1 MKYEDSD
8 AQSTN
13 VEDRRGADNSGEG
26 AGGFPIPMGG
36 GGMGLTTMLIVGAI
50 MLLFGLNPLDL
61 LNGGMGSGG
70 PAIPSHPRVGGDG
83 REGGRFGIPGLPG
96 AGGGGSAGA
105 NGPREA
111 VARTDDPMKVR
122 VAQVLR
128 DTEDV
133 WTDVFQSMGKRYT
146 APKLVIFSRA
156 TRTGCGVGQTA
167 MGPFYCPLDQQ
178 VYIDLAFYD
187 ELKRRFNAPG
197 DFAQAYVI
205 AHEVGHHVQTL
216 LGISDRVQQ
225 LKSRAS
231 EKQSNAIQVR
241 MELQADCYAGVW
253 AARDYQ
259 LHKDRIQPG
268 DIESGLNAAAQ
279 IGDDTL
285 QKKAQGYV
293 VPDSFTHG
301 SSAQRVGWF
310 KQGMKTGQLQACD
323 TFGTRDDPQ

>member
-1 MKYEDSD
+1 MRYDQSD
-8 AQSTN
+8 EQSTN
-13 VEDRRGADNSGEG
+13 VEDRRSD
-26 AGGFPIPMGG
+26 GGGDTGGGGIQIPMGG

-61 LNGGMGSGG
+61 LGGGSGG
-70 PAIPSHPRVGGDG
+70 MPTPPSHTRVGNSGQS
-83 REGGRFGIPGLPG
+83 GGGFGIPGANGG
-96 AGGGGSAGA
+96 AGRVVA
-105 NGPREA
+105 NEA
-111 VARTDDPMKVR
+111 DPMKVR
-122 VAQVLR
+122 VAQVLK

-133 WTDVFQSMGKRYT
+133 WTDVFQSMGKRYD
-146 APKLVIFSRA
+146 PPRLVIFSRA

-167 MGPFYCPLDQQ
+167 MGPFYCPMDQK

-187 ELKRRFNAPG
+187 ELKRRFHAPG
-197 DFAQAYVI
+197 DFAEAYVI

-225 LKSRAS
+225 LKARGN
-231 EKQSNAIQVR
+231 EKQNNAIQVR

-285 QKKAQGYV
+285 QKQAQGYV
-293 VPDSFTHG
+293 VPDAFTHG
-301 SSAQRVGWF
+301 TSAQRVGWF
-310 KQGMKTGQLQACD
+310 KQGMTTGQVPSCD
-323 TFGTRDDPQ
+323 TFSMRDPS

>member
-1 MKYEDSD
+1 MKYDESD

-13 VEDRRGADNSGEG
+13 VEDRRG
-26 AGGFPIPMGG
+26 GGDTGDMGGGIQIPMGG
-36 GGMGLTTMLIVGAI
+36 GGMGFTTMLIVGAI

-61 LNGGMGSGG
+61 LNGGMGGGG
-70 PAIPSHPRVGGDG
+70 PEVPSHPRVGGDG
-83 REGGRFGIPGLPG
+83 RQGSGYGIPGLPG
-96 AGGGGSAGA
+96 SGG
-105 NGPREA
+105 NPKEA
-111 VARTDDPMKVR
+111 VARSEDPMKVR
-122 VAQVLR
+122 VAQVLK

-133 WTDVFQSMGKRYT
+133 WSSVFQSMGKRYVPPT
-146 APKLVIFSRA
+146 LVIFSRA

-167 MGPFYCPLDQQ
+167 MGPFYCPLDQK

-197 DFAQAYVI
+197 DFAEAYVI

-231 EKQSNAIQVR
+231 ERQSNAIQVR

-253 AARDYQ
+253 AARDYL
-259 LHKDRIQPG
+259 LHRERIQPG

-285 QKKAQGYV
+285 QKKSQGYV
-293 VPDSFTHG
+293 VPDAFTHG
-301 SSAQRVGWF
+301 SSKQRVAWF
-310 KQGMKTGQLQACD
+310 KQGMQTGEIKSCD
-323 TFGTRDDPQ
+323 TFGTRDDPS

>member
-1 MKYEDSD
+1 
-8 AQSTN
+8 
-13 VEDRRGADNSGEG
+13 
-26 AGGFPIPMGG
+26 
-36 GGMGLTTMLIVGAI
+36 
-50 MLLFGLNPLDL
+50 
-61 LNGGMGSGG
+61 
-70 PAIPSHPRVGGDG
+70 
-83 REGGRFGIPGLPG
+83 
-96 AGGGGSAGA
+96 
-105 NGPREA
+105 
-111 VARTDDPMKVR
+111 MKVFVGR
-122 VAQVLR
+122 VLK

-133 WTDVFQSMGKRYT
+133 WTDVFQSMGKRYVP
-146 APKLVIFSRA
+146 PKLVIFSRA

-167 MGPFYCPLDQQ
+167 MGPFYCPMDQK

-197 DFAQAYVI
+197 DFAEAYVV

-231 EKQSNAIQVR
+231 ERQNNAIQVR

-259 LHKDRIQPG
+259 LHKTRIQPG
-268 DIESGLNAAAQ
+268 DVESGLNAAAQ

-285 QKKAQGYV
+285 QKKSQGYV
-293 VPDSFTHG
+293 VPDAFTHG

-310 KQGMKTGQLQACD
+310 KQGMLTGEISSCD
-323 TFGTRDDPQ
+323 TWNLKDPS

>member
-1 MKYEDSD
+1 MKYDPSD
-8 AQSTN
+8 QQSSN
-13 VEDRRGADNSGEG
+13 VEDRRADGG
-26 AGGFPIPMGG
+26 DAGGGGGIQIPMGG

-61 LNGGMGSGG
+61 LNGDAGGGMPAPPSHTRVGNNGQSGG
-70 PAIPSHPRVGGDG
+70 GY
-83 REGGRFGIPGLPG
+83 GIPGLPG
-96 AGGGGSAGA
+96 ANGGPGRTVA
-105 NGPREA
+105 NAE
-111 VARTDDPMKVR
+111 DPMKVR
-122 VAQVLR
+122 VAQVLK

-133 WTDVFQSMGKRYT
+133 WTDVFQSMGKRYE
-146 APKLVIFSRA
+146 PPRLVIFSRA

-167 MGPFYCPLDQQ
+167 MGPFYCPMDQK

-187 ELKRRFNAPG
+187 ELKKRFHAPG
-197 DFAQAYVI
+197 DFAEAYVI

-225 LKSRAS
+225 LKSRGS
-231 EKQSNAIQVR
+231 EKQNNALQVR

-259 LHKDRIQPG
+259 LHKERIQPG

-285 QKKAQGYV
+285 QKQSQGYV
-293 VPDSFTHG
+293 VPDAFTHG

-310 KQGMKTGQLQACD
+310 KQGMTAGQLQSCD
-323 TFGTRDDPQ
+323 TFTLRDPS

>member
-1 MKYEDSD
+1 MRYDDSD

-13 VEDRRGADNSGEG
+13 VEDRRGDGD
-26 AGGFPIPMGG
+26 GGGGLQIPMGG
-36 GGMGLTTMLIVGAI
+36 GGMGLTTMLIVGAV
-50 MLLFGLNPLDL
+50 MLLFGFNPLEL
-61 LNGGMGSGG
+61 LGGMSGG
-70 PAIPSHPRVGGDG
+70 EMPNLPQHTRVGNAGQSGQGYGVPG
-83 REGGRFGIPGLPG
+83 RSG
-96 AGGGGSAGA
+96 AS
-105 NGPREA
+105 GPTQS
-111 VARTDDPMKVR
+111 VAREPDPMKVR
-122 VAQVLR
+122 IAQVLK

-133 WTDVFQSMGKRYT
+133 WTDVFQSMGRRYV
-146 APKLVIFSRA
+146 PPLLVIFSGS

-167 MGPFYCPLDQQ
+167 MGQFYCPMDQR

-197 DFAQAYVI
+197 DFAQAYVV

-225 LKSRAS
+225 LKSRSS
-231 EKQSNAIQVR
+231 ERQNNAIQVR

-259 LHKDRIQPG
+259 LHKNRIQPG
-268 DIESGLNAAAQ
+268 DVESGLNAAAQ

-285 QKKAQGYV
+285 QKKSQGYV
-293 VPDSFTHG
+293 VPDAFTHG

-310 KQGMKTGQLQACD
+310 KQGMLTGQVQSCD
-323 TFGTRDDPQ
+323 TFALKDPQ

>member
-13 VEDRRGADNSGEG
+13 VEDRRGSAEETDT

-61 LNGGMGSGG
+61 LNGGMGQPG
-70 PAIPSHPRVGGDG
+70 PSIPSHPRVGGDG
-83 REGGRFGIPGLPG
+83 REGGRYGIPGLPG
-96 AGGGGSAGA
+96 SAEK
-105 NGPREA
+105 NGPRDV
-111 VARTDDPMKVR
+111 VARTEDPMKVR
-122 VAQVLR
+122 VAQVLK

-133 WTDVFQSMGKRYT
+133 WTEVFQSMGKRYT

-216 LGISDRVQQ
+216 LGISDQVQRQ
-225 LKSRAS
+225 KSRAS
-231 EKQSNAIQVR
+231 ERQSNAIQVR

-285 QKKAQGYV
+285 QKKSQGYV
-293 VPDSFTHG
+293 VPDAFTHG

-310 KQGMKTGQLQACD
+310 KQGMRTGQLQSCD